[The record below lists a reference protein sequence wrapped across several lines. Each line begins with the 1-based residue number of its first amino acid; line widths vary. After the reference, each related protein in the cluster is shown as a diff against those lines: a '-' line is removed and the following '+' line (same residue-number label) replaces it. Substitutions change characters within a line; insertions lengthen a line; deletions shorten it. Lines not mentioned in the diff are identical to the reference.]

1 MKIAAVCSHE
11 AFLGLALAGVEI
23 LMKAESPDE
32 AERLLRRL
40 VENKETGVVLLS
52 SDLAAG
58 LGPLLREIRS
68 RQALPVIVEFP
79 SARGVKT
86 AR

>member
-1 MKIAAVCSHE
+1 MKIAAVCSRE

-32 AERLLRRL
+32 AESLLRRL
-40 VENKETGVVLLS
+40 LENKETGVVLVS

-58 LGPLLREIRS
+58 LGPLLKEIRS
-68 RQALPVIVEFP
+68 RQALPVVVEFP
-79 SARGVKT
+79 SERGVKT
-86 AR
+86 VR

>member
-1 MKIAAVCSHE
+1 LRIAAVCSQE

-32 AERLLRRL
+32 AENLLRRL
-40 VENKETGVVLLS
+40 VENKETGVVLVS

-58 LGPLLREIRS
+58 LGPLLKEIRS

-79 SARGVKT
+79 SERGVKT
-86 AR
+86 TR